1 MGRKDNL
8 LDTYEM
14 PPLVAKDIPLH
25 SVFDLMEAVAKRA
38 RDDYVTALV
47 NIEIGY
53 PDASN
58 RKRKSRLA
66 ADHLTLIEVED
77 YLYIL
82 GLNENDVER
91 FKHDC
96 EAEASKRIN
105 AWNASAP
112 ARALIA
118 AYWIKALN
126 FEAAHPN
133 WKNDPELKKERSRI
147 DKERRKKVHE
157 LAIEYDL
164 PIESMRNV
172 STYAKRVAKKQMA
185 TFHAS

>member
-14 PPLVAKDIPLH
+14 PPLVAKDIPTH

-66 ADHLTLIEVED
+66 ADHLTIIEVED

-118 AYWIKALN
+118 AYWTKALN

-133 WKNDPELKKERSRI
+133 WKNDPELKKEHNRI
-147 DKERRKKVHE
+147 DKERRKKVKE
-157 LAIEYDL
+157 LAAEYGL
-164 PIESMRNV
+164 PIDSLRNI
-172 STYAKRVAKKQMA
+172 STYAKKIAKKELT